1 MVNVAAYLAEFAS
14 WNQGTVVD
22 PYSLE
27 DFALGA
33 EGHDFSRPGFG
44 KLMFDDILRPLSQH
58 AHGEI
63 LDRNPLKS
71 HNTEAEKV
79 TNV

>member
-14 WNQGTVVD
+14 WHQGTVVD
-22 PYSLE
+22 PDSLE

-44 KLMFDDILRPLSQH
+44 KLMFDGVLCSFPQH

-79 TNV
+79 TKV